1 MNTVDPKDQSS
12 LNLPIPKT
20 DGNDPAVPVAGVAD
34 NVLPQA
40 STSPTAGSSISVH
53 PIAPTPSST
62 AQSSSMPVMD
72 DSNPQVAEDSD
83 LIEQEWVDKAKAI
96 VEHTKSD
103 PYKQNVEMN
112 KMKADYIKKRY
123 GKDIKAPNE

>member
-20 DGNDPAVPVAGVAD
+20 DGNNPAMPVAD
-34 NVLPQA
+34 NVSPQA
-40 STSPTAGSSISVH
+40 PTSPTAGNPISVH

-83 LIEQEWVDKAKAI
+83 LIEQELVDKAKAI

-112 KMKADYIKKRY
+112 KMKA
-123 GKDIKAPNE
+123 